1 MVESSTKLF
10 EVIPLGDLESYIL
23 REVGMLSR
31 SIQSIS
37 DVKFKELSLQ
47 RGQFVFLT
55 RVCENPGSN
64 QIDLSNLLKVDK
76 TTTTK
81 AIQKLIDEGY
91 VTKERDHTDK
101 RMWRIFPNSKAQRI
115 YPIII
120 DEENR
125 NIKECFR
132 NFTEKEKE
140 LVYKLVRKMGANMEE
155 DWNKLKRN

>member
-1 MVESSTKLF
+1 MCF
-10 EVIPLGDLESYIL
+10 EVRSLEQLASNIL

-37 DVKFKELSLQ
+37 DVKFKELNLQ

-81 AIQKLIDEGY
+81 AMQKLIDEGY
-91 VTKERDHTDK
+91 VTKERDHIDK
-101 RMWRIFPNSKAQRI
+101 RMWRLFPTSKAHRI

-120 DEENR
+120 AEENR
-125 NIKECFR
+125 NIAECFR
-132 NFTEKEKE
+132 DFTEEEKQLVSE
-140 LVYKLVRKMGANMEE
+140 LIKKMGTNIQE
-155 DWNKLKRN
+155 DWNTLKRN